1 MSLKSQPEYTAAQS
15 AAFEPMEDETATQTM
30 TETQTAT
37 KEQTMNT
44 TTINDAAVTATT
56 AIATAAASS
65 ALAVGGANAKFQ
77 LAFVEKFNVFDTPTV
92 EALAM
97 AAPRL
102 TGEQGSFF
110 KKGEEIGSKIHVE
123 IVSYNNRWVVGTGES
138 DREAK
143 DFFKVSFDNQTIS
156 GSGEDFHA
164 YLESLKAQGFQKA
177 RISPYLDVFCF
188 VVWTDKK
195 GDIPV
200 DERELC
206 ILQCSQTSKGNFM
219 TFCTT
224 RGLLESK
231 GVAKPIEVVE
241 VSAQKQQN
249 GKGDKYTNYLFSVP
263 RA

>member
-15 AAFEPMEDETATQTM
+15 AAFEPMEDETATAA
-30 TETQTAT
+30 QTAT

-44 TTINDAAVTATT
+44 TTIDAAAVTATT
-56 AIATAAASS
+56 AIATTAIATAASS

-102 TGEQGSFF
+102 TGEQGAFF

-123 IVSYNNRWVVGTGES
+123 IVSYNNRWVVGTGEN
-138 DREAK
+138 DKEAK

-241 VSAQKQQN
+241 VNAQKQQN
-249 GKGDKYTNYLFSVP
+249 GKGDKFTNFIFSVP